1 MRAEAEA
8 AAEREAEARRMK
20 KDMQG
25 EVEEAHEII
34 GDLDSALKAFT
45 GALGL
50 EVQFIIKNTQ
60 CICVCLYVCVWF
72 KKSMRAYV

>member
-34 GDLDSALKAFT
+34 GDLDNALKAFT

-50 EVQFIIKNTQ
+50 EVSTVHISHNT
-60 CICVCLYVCVWF
+60 
-72 KKSMRAYV
+72 

>member
-50 EVQFIIKNTQ
+50 EVCRVLYHIIHN
-60 CICVCLYVCVWF
+60 VRVYMYMYVFVCV
-72 KKSMRAYV
+72 